1 MKEYEATAAAFP
13 PALTAAEKAV
23 DAAQA
28 NVALAE
34 NNLKLANEVDQ
45 TLAVEMERKV
55 AEQSR
60 DQSVLRAPQV
70 EGGSNQY
77 TILRTL
83 MQPGEFVAQIPVLE
97 IGDLSRMTT
106 VAEVYE
112 ADAKE
117 IVEGQGAVI
126 RSPAFAGK
134 FADGAEGGGGIR
146 GKVSRIGRLIAS
158 PGLTNRNPLA
168 PSDRSVVEVEV
179 AIDPADVAATE
190 EAAKRIGLQVTVE
203 FDQKPAAEATDGD
216 DSPAK

>member
-1 MKEYEATAAAFP
+1 
-13 PALTAAEKAV
+13 
-23 DAAQA
+23 
-28 NVALAE
+28 
-34 NNLKLANEVDQ
+34 
-45 TLAVEMERKV
+45 
-55 AEQSR
+55 
-60 DQSVLRAPQV
+60 
-70 EGGSNQY
+70 
-77 TILRTL
+77 
-83 MQPGEFVAQIPVLE
+83 
-97 IGDLSRMTT
+97 MTT

-134 FADGAEGGGGIR
+134 FADDAAGGGGIR

-168 PSDRSVVEVEV
+168 PSDRSVVEVEI
-179 AIDPADVAATE
+179 AIDPADSAATE

-203 FDQKPAAEATDGD
+203 FDQKPGPAPTNSSD